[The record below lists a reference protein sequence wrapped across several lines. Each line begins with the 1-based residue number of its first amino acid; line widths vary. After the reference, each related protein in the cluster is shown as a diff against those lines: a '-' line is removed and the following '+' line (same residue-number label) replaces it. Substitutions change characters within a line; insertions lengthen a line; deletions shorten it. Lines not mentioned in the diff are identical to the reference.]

1 MKKIAILAIIILAVG
16 GGIVAYASE
25 SKGSSNDNSINNTIQ
40 SSDSNTNNNNNGQS
54 YNQGNGENN
63 SNNTEVENQNSNDTN
78 SGKPVQSHT
87 NKAVETTS
95 TTNSNNNDNPV
106 NFAVTGESQNIYLV
120 ATSTLTTPIS
130 LQSVP
135 SEKASSVW
143 QFNEFAT
150 GKLISEGD
158 KWDKVMIENKVGYV
172 PKANVAIGTL
182 VNSSAETINKQ
193 TMIYSSP
200 NTNSQVVEVLLQ
212 NTSVWVQSN
221 NDGWSN
227 IYIPN
232 STVSGYILTKDLKF
246 ESKS

>member
-1 MKKIAILAIIILAVG
+1 MQGTKNND
-16 GGIVAYASE
+16 
-25 SKGSSNDNSINNTIQ
+25 SSNKTITKTSKNNT
-40 SSDSNTNNNNNGQS
+40 
-54 YNQGNGENN
+54 
-63 SNNTEVENQNSNDTN
+63 
-78 SGKPVQSHT
+78 
-87 NKAVETTS
+87 
-95 TTNSNNNDNPV
+95 NDNFA

-120 ATSTLTTPIS
+120 STSTLTTPIS
-130 LQSVP
+130 LQSAP

-182 VNSSAETINKQ
+182 VNSSAQILNKQ
-193 TMIYSSP
+193 TMLYSSP
-200 NTNSQVVEVLLQ
+200 NTNSQVIEVLLQ
-212 NTSVWVQSN
+212 NTPVWVQSN

-227 IYIPN
+227 
-232 STVSGYILTKDLKF
+232 VSISNGLSGGYILTKDLKF